1 MPDRIWNELICSAG
15 IRFILG
21 IACAIQERPQIDLR
35 HNESVAVSL
44 LTFKRKDPKDTV
56 SVADSVWSINR
67 RLERRYPD
75 CTCSVLV
82 VADSGKASE
91 WVTIELETMHESLAC
106 LDWYRKEAEAH
117 GLALANWKPGQG
129 VALKSEVTSALPS
142 PRTA

>member
-1 MPDRIWNELICSAG
+1 
-15 IRFILG
+15 
-21 IACAIQERPQIDLR
+21 
-35 HNESVAVSL
+35 VAVSL

-129 VALKSEVTSALPS
+129 VALEAEVTSALPS
-142 PRTA
+142 QRTA